1 MGQSK
6 MLIINIA
13 PKQEHNAI
21 IKAIKYPEYPK
32 YSHGEW
38 ANLIIII
45 TKNSWKWFCIFKQ
58 KLTNVSIIGRFWKCT
73 YVVNY
78 MTTFRIENFSAG

>member
-1 MGQSK
+1 

-45 TKNSWKWFCIFKQ
+45 SKNS
-58 KLTNVSIIGRFWKCT
+58 
-73 YVVNY
+73 
-78 MTTFRIENFSAG
+78 

>member
-38 ANLIIII
+38 ANLIII
-45 TKNSWKWFCIFKQ
+45 TYNQ
-58 KLTNVSIIGRFWKCT
+58 KFLKMVLHF
-73 YVVNY
+73 
-78 MTTFRIENFSAG
+78 